1 MSALRCRLLGHAAM
15 PTHYRNGDAEFAL
28 CLRCGDDLMRALD
41 AEEWAEVPHGQRVVW
56 ERQPSGTSA
65 AAVAERMRM
74 PPAPRRHRPRSGAA
88 IETGQR
94 RARPRRANTT
104 ILLDLTGRFVIDSVF
119 DRLRRPAPRPAAP
132 PEQLLPAPAGLTA
145 TSRSRA
151 RSRRG

>member
-1 MSALRCRLLGHAAM
+1 MSTLRCRLLGHAAM

-28 CLRCGDDLMRALD
+28 CMRCGDDLTRALN

-65 AAVAERMRM
+65 AAVAERMRGS
-74 PPAPRRHRPRSGAA
+74 PIS
-88 IETGQR
+88 
-94 RARPRRANTT
+94 RRANTT
-104 ILLDLTGRFVIDSVF
+104 VLLDLTGRFVIDSVF
-119 DRLRRPAPRPAAP
+119 DRLRRPAPRSVLP

-145 TSRSRA
+145 ASRSRA